1 MTREEEIEF
10 LAGLMFSKEEIET
23 MVGDDADPFEVG
35 RLKMEVEVRK
45 SIFDHAKAGSSPAH
59 AQALKLIERRR
70 LEDEHGS
77 R

>member
-10 LAGLMFSKEEIET
+10 LAGLQFSKAEIDL
-23 MVGDDADPFEVG
+23 MMGDEADPAVVG

-70 LEDEHGS
+70 LEDQHG
-77 R
+77 